1 MRETNSKKDAIPRR
15 VHLLKGNGVRP
26 AFDESLQTNIQPIN
40 LIRFMLYSY
49 IIESEKKKTQFIFL
63 NIVDFRKSL
72 VITLTVT
79 HEIYGKTILKIT
91 LHRCC
96 QPFDI

>member
-1 MRETNSKKDAIPRR
+1 
-15 VHLLKGNGVRP
+15 
-26 AFDESLQTNIQPIN
+26 
-40 LIRFMLYSY
+40 MLYSC

-63 NIVDFRKSL
+63 NIVDFWKSL

-79 HEIYGKTILKIT
+79 HEIHGKTILKIT

-96 QPFDI
+96 QPLDI